1 METAIQQ
8 IRYPDRVVRRAIMR
22 SLISFIYSMIM
33 DIKIIGEENL
43 PKSGPLII
51 VSNHFHF
58 LDPVTFIRVLPYPIE
73 FIGGY
78 RTPNAPAW
86 TEVFRVLYGVLHV
99 RRGAS
104 SRDSIKAAQSVL
116 EQNGTLAIFPEGGS
130 WATVLRPARPG
141 TALLAVR
148 TGAPILPIG
157 IDGSTDVFPSIAKG
171 KPARVTVTIG
181 KPYRSGNDFD
191 PGLTMREKMDEMGHE
206 MMRHIRDLIPPERH
220 GCYSDD
226 PVVREAAQGTEIYPW
241 EGVVEE

>member
-1 METAIQQ
+1 MEAAVQQ
-8 IRYPDRVVRRAIMR
+8 IRYPDRVVRRTIMR
-22 SLISFIYSMIM
+22 SLISFIYLLIM
-33 DIKIIGEENL
+33 DLKIIGRENL

-58 LDPVTFIRVLPYPIE
+58 LDPVTFIRILPYPIE
-73 FIGGY
+73 FLGGY
-78 RTPNAPAW
+78 RTPNAPGW
-86 TEVFRVLYGVLHV
+86 TEVFRVLYGVLRV

-157 IDGSTDVFPSIAKG
+157 IDGSTEVFKSLAKA
-171 KPARVTVTIG
+171 KRARVTVTIG
-181 KPYRSGNDFD
+181 KPYQAGSSMD
-191 PGLTMREKMDEMGHE
+191 PGLTMRQQMEEMGHE
-206 MMRHIRDLIPPERH
+206 MMRHIRDLLPPERH

-226 PVVREAAQGTEIYPW
+226 PAVREAARGTEIYPW
-241 EGVVEE
+241 EGIIEE